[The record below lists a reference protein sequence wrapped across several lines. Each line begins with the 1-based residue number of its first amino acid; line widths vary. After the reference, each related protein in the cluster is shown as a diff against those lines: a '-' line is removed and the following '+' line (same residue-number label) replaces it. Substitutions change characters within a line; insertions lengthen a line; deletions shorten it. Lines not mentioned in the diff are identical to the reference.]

1 MLHDQLQWVWGLEER
16 TVYCTG
22 FRMSLG
28 GMGASVRLDSI
39 IWLGAFY
46 LNRRAKVVQKLLKK
60 WVWGPDNLQWITNSL
75 IGSSHGI
82 LWKLHWTFFFY
93 YSYQGWKPSLFRT
106 ITFFSEGLHS
116 VVWSGLLL
124 IWIWLNQLLIEGQHP
139 KLEID
144 CTVRRR
150 SSKIEQQKM
159 RLFLRAGLGRSKV
172 ATLFLSYVLIELWA
186 NREYRNQLKSGVE
199 KRDSQTWN
207 INSLFKKRNDY

>member
-1 MLHDQLQWVWGLEER
+1 MESYEN
-16 TVYCTG
+16 CTG
-22 FRMSLG
+22 
-28 GMGASVRLDSI
+28 
-39 IWLGAFY
+39 
-46 LNRRAKVVQKLLKK
+46 LL
-60 WVWGPDNLQWITNSL
+60 
-75 IGSSHGI
+75 
-82 LWKLHWTFFFY
+82 FF

-150 SSKIEQQKM
+150 SSKIVQQKT

-172 ATLFLSYVLIELWA
+172 ATLFLPYVLIELWA
-186 NREYRNQLKSGVE
+186 NREYRNRLKSGVE

-207 INSLFKKRNDY
+207 INSLFKKRNYYLFAVIAVVRVFSLR